1 MEMIILFIYQFKLYL
16 GSLMI
21 EPDRTIA
28 HNLNLKLLVN

>member
-1 MEMIILFIYQFKLYL
+1 MIILFLYQFKLYL

-21 EPDRTIA
+21 VPDQTIA